1 MNKITLTTIE
11 ETIALQKWDVEKLKG
26 EINGTDKNHKSQYI
40 KEFLKEY
47 ETYSRITSFEKVYE
61 ACLKANIVWVGDYH
75 ANPAS
80 QRFLVQ
86 LLQLLK
92 QQDKSLILG
101 MEVLY
106 IKNQRA
112 LEDWLTKG
120 LSEREFLKRIR
131 YDWEWGYDWGN
142 YREIFLTA
150 KENEIPVMGLDC
162 ELRNDLRKIH
172 KRDLCVAAKIA
183 SIVQQ
188 NPRAQLVVFFGE
200 SHLAQNHLPGKV
212 RKALLGIG
220 WKIEDVAIVQ
230 NMDSIYWA
238 LLHQNL
244 QADVVEIQPFKF
256 CVMNSTPLEKYS
268 LYKEAI
274 LRWKYDDDGT

>member
-1 MNKITLTTIE
+1 MNKITLSAIK

-26 EINGTDKNHKSQYI
+26 EINGKDKNHKSQYI
-40 KEFLKEY
+40 KEFLREY
-47 ETYSRITSFEKVYE
+47 ETYSRLSSLEKVYE
-61 ACLKANIVWVGDYH
+61 GCSKADIVWVGDYH

-80 QRFLVQ
+80 QKFLVQ

-92 QQDKSLILG
+92 QQNKALILG

-106 IKNQRA
+106 IKNQKA
-112 LEDWLTKG
+112 LHDWLTNG

-131 YDWEWGYDWGN
+131 YDWEWGYDWVN

-150 KENEIPVMGLDC
+150 KEIDIHVMGLDC

-212 RKALLGIG
+212 RKALLGVG
-220 WKIEDVAIVQ
+220 WEFEDITIVQ

-244 QADVVEIQPFKF
+244 QADVVEIEPYKF
-256 CVMNSTPLEKYS
+256 CVMNSTPLQKYS

-274 LRWKYDDDGT
+274 LRWQYDDDGT